1 MKLTTA
7 QNDRACGVVLGS
19 AVGDALG
26 AGYEFG
32 CAAVGLDGAAM
43 IGGGLGN
50 FEPGEWTDDTSM
62 TWPIAAAAA
71 KGADLAS
78 PEALDEIAA
87 GFLDWFDSDPADIG
101 NQTRAV
107 LAATVPEVRRRSL
120 EGPRP
125 NDRTLAEVRRP
136 PAAGASKPGDL
147 GASMTRAAV
156 TLHAHTGRTGGNGSL
171 MRTSPVA
178 LAHLDDPERLTVAAL
193 AISALTHTDER
204 AGEACVLWSHA
215 IRHAVLEGKFDVRVG
230 LPHLSDEGQA
240 FWSERTA
247 EAERQDPAT
256 FSPNGYVVSAFQA
269 AWSAIHHTPV
279 PDGTPG
285 DHLQTA
291 LDTAIRIGNDTD
303 TVAAIAGGLLGARWG
318 ASAVP
323 AGWRRILHGYPGRA
337 AEDLVEAARLA
348 VGGPTR

>member
-1 MKLTTA
+1 MELTTA
-7 QNDRACGVVLGS
+7 QNDRACGVILGS

-32 CAAVGLDGAAM
+32 CAAVGPDGPAM
-43 IGGGLGN
+43 IGGGLGD

-62 TWPIAAAAA
+62 TWPIALVAA

-87 GFLDWFDSDPADIG
+87 GFLDWCESDPADIG

-107 LAATVPEVRRRSL
+107 LGA
-120 EGPRP
+120 
-125 NDRTLAEVRRP
+125 TLAEVRRM
-136 PAAGASKPGDL
+136 PAAGVPKPGDL
-147 GASMTRAAV
+147 STLMAQAAA
-156 TLHAHTGRTGGNGSL
+156 TLHARTGRTGGNGSL

-178 LAHLDDPERLTVAAL
+178 LAHLDDPERLTEAAL

-215 IRHAVLEGKFDVRVG
+215 IRHAVLEGTLDARVG
-230 LPHLSDEGQA
+230 LPHLSDEGRA
-240 FWSERTA
+240 FWSERTV
-247 EAERQDPAT
+247 EAESQAPAT
-256 FSPNGYVVSAFQA
+256 FNPNGYVVSAFQA
-269 AWSAIHHTPV
+269 AWSAINHTLV
-279 PDGTPG
+279 PDEMPSR
-285 DHLQTA
+285 HLRTA
-291 LDTAIRIGNDTD
+291 LDAAIRIGNDTD

-323 AGWRRILHGYPGRA
+323 AEWRRIVHGYPGRT

-348 VGGPTR
+348 VGGPAR